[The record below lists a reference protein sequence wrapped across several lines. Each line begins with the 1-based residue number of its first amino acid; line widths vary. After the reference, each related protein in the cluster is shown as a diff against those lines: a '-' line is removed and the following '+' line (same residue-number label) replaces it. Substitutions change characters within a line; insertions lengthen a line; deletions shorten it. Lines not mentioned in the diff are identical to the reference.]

1 MMARVG
7 HDDGAGTGARLT
19 GSCSMRLALTLLP
32 LIALAACDK
41 PAEQPDAQPGV
52 VANISNSTEQ
62 AQDTPPPVNATVP
75 TQQPEP
81 EATASGPIPAALHGR
96 WTGVTDKCGDRSA
109 DLELNIQPDQLVF
122 HESVGMV
129 EAVTPGAD
137 GQLSVKAS
145 FTGEGQSW
153 TRTLTLRPAADG
165 ATLTII
171 NDGTAVT
178 RKRC

>member
-1 MMARVG
+1 
-7 HDDGAGTGARLT
+7 
-19 GSCSMRLALTLLP
+19 MRLVLALLP

-41 PAEQPDAQPGV
+41 PAEKPEVQPNV
-52 VANISNSTEQ
+52 VANISDRTEPVPDKPQ
-62 AQDTPPPVNATVP
+62 PVNATVP
-75 TQQPEP
+75 TQSPVPEKQ
-81 EATASGPIPAALHGR
+81 ASGPIPAALQGR
-96 WTGVTDKCGDRSA
+96 WTGVSDQCGDRMA
-109 DLELNIQPDQLVF
+109 DLELNILPDQMVF

-129 EAVTPGAD
+129 EAVTPDAD
-137 GQLSVKAS
+137 GQLSVKAA

-153 TRTLTLRPAADG
+153 TRTLVLRPAADG

>member
-1 MMARVG
+1 MMR
-7 HDDGAGTGARLT
+7 HT
-19 GSCSMRLALTLLP
+19 LALLP

-41 PAEQPDAQPGV
+41 PAEKPEVQPGV
-52 VANISNSTEQ
+52 VTNISDRTER
-62 AQDTPPPVNATVP
+62 APDVPPPVNATVP
-75 TQQPEP
+75 TQSPAPDEQ
-81 EATASGPIPAALHGR
+81 ASGMIPAALLGR
-96 WTGVTDKCGDRSA
+96 WTGVTDKCGDRMA
-109 DLELNIQPDQLVF
+109 DLELNILPDQLVF

-129 EAVTPGAD
+129 EAVTPGDD
-137 GQLSVKAS
+137 GQLSVKAA

-153 TRTLTLRPAADG
+153 TRTLALRTAADG

>member
-1 MMARVG
+1 M
-7 HDDGAGTGARLT
+7 RLT
-19 GSCSMRLALTLLP
+19 LALLP

-41 PAEQPDAQPGV
+41 PAEKPEVQPGV
-52 VANISNSTEQ
+52 VTNISDRTER
-62 AQDTPPPVNATVP
+62 APDVPPPVNATLPAESPAPDV
-75 TQQPEP
+75 Q
-81 EATASGPIPAALHGR
+81 ASGSIPAALLGR
-96 WTGVTDKCGDRSA
+96 WTGMTDKCGDRMA
-109 DLELNIQPDQLVF
+109 DLELSILPDQLVF

-129 EAVTPGAD
+129 EAVTPGDD
-137 GQLSVKAS
+137 GQLSVKAA

-153 TRTLTLRPAADG
+153 TRTLALRPAIDG